1 MSQRSSENPLHQ
13 LSPTIKPNH
22 STRGHTSNKEFPPN
36 NCEPESSDTRHMD
49 KKAETQPG
57 NSQDGGT
64 TVRIVGRGGSGSRLR
79 VVTLTPEVPQIE
91 PSHHREQ
98 PASLSRST
106 HPGAGGSRSRQKPV
120 SPAPPLLSILRRR
133 KQKGPN
139 SKGKEREFAH
149 SHPMSLDLSY
159 QIANEST
166 STFSTIRFSGEEGVP
181 TPSFFPLDESIE
193 RSSPDK
199 ISLPLSSSTSTFD
212 STVEEGPLDTWTP
225 STEDLD
231 LDLYLEDTPCP
242 SSEERRKKSMEK
254 IARTLG
260 NLPHDDLHGISPHEP
275 PGREF
280 IPNRPSIIDDGPTK
294 KDPKKAFRR
303 ASLSFSGM
311 SSVFVR
317 PAGPRPRDSM
327 KSHHSLSTLTDDLH
341 QLNLVDDFS
350 DSSSASPGSPILFSP
365 PSPSTIRP
373 PNAATLNPHGVEVEQ
388 ESLSVPSPGLSRSH
402 SYSHTPRPR
411 SESLSSHSHSPS
423 ISISSDDHSTISASS
438 AWIFPPP
445 DHREEATFSTGSNT
459 GEKPQSWTGE
469 WNCDMDDVIRALR
482 ALR

>member
-1 MSQRSSENPLHQ
+1 MDIPKRSSDNSLHQ
-13 LSPTIKPNH
+13 LSPTVKPNY
-22 STRGHTSNKEFPPN
+22 STRGHTSSKDFPSN

-49 KKAETQPG
+49 KKAGTQPG
-57 NSQDGGT
+57 NSQDGGA

-79 VVTLTPEVPQIE
+79 VVTSTPEVE

-98 PASLSRST
+98 PSSLSRST
-106 HPGAGGSRSRQKPV
+106 HPGAGGSRSRQRPV
-120 SPAPPLLSILRRR
+120 SPAPPLLSILRRQ

-139 SKGKEREFAH
+139 SKGKEREFVH
-149 SHPMSLDLSY
+149 THPMSLDLSY
-159 QIANEST
+159 QIANESR

-181 TPSFFPLDESIE
+181 TPSFFPSDGSIK

-212 STVEEGPLDTWTP
+212 STVEEAPLDTWTP
-225 STEDLD
+225 SSEDLD

-242 SSEERRKKSMEK
+242 SSQERRKKSMEK

-260 NLPHDDLHGISPHEP
+260 NLPHDDFHGIPPREP
-275 PGREF
+275 GKREF
-280 IPNRPSIIDDGPTK
+280 VPNRRLIDDEPTK

-311 SSVFVR
+311 SSVFAR

-341 QLNLVDDFS
+341 QLNMVDDFS
-350 DSSSASPGSPILFSP
+350 DSSSAAPGSPILFSP

-373 PNAATLNPHGVEVEQ
+373 PNAATSNPHGVEVEQ
-388 ESLSVPSPGLSRSH
+388 EFLSLPSPGLSRSH

-411 SESLSSHSHSPS
+411 SESLSSHSHSAS
-423 ISISSDDHSTISASS
+423 VSLSSSDHSTISASS
-438 AWIFPPP
+438 AWIFPPS
-445 DHREEATFSTGSNT
+445 DHHEEVTFSTGSDPT
-459 GEKPQSWTGE
+459 EEPQGWTGE
-469 WNCDMDDVIRALR
+469 WNCHIDDVIKALR
-482 ALR
+482 TLR

>member
-1 MSQRSSENPLHQ
+1 
-13 LSPTIKPNH
+13 
-22 STRGHTSNKEFPPN
+22 
-36 NCEPESSDTRHMD
+36 MD
-49 KKAETQPG
+49 RNAETQPG
-57 NSQDGGT
+57 NSQDGGA

-79 VVTLTPEVPQIE
+79 VVTSTPSVLEID

-98 PASLSRST
+98 PASLPRST

-149 SHPMSLDLSY
+149 THPVSLDLSY

-166 STFSTIRFSGEEGVP
+166 STFSTIRFSGEEGVA
-181 TPSFFPLDESIE
+181 TPSFFPLDKSSE
-193 RSSPDK
+193 RSKPDK

-212 STVEEGPLDTWTP
+212 SIVEEAPFDIWTS

-260 NLPHDDLHGISPHEP
+260 NLPHEDVHGISPREL
-275 PGREF
+275 PGKREF
-280 IPNRPSIIDDGPTK
+280 IPNRPRPFIDDEPTK

-303 ASLSFSGM
+303 ASLSLSGM

-317 PAGPRPRDSM
+317 PAGPRPRNSV
-327 KSHHSLSTLTDDLH
+327 KSHHSLSTITDDLH
-341 QLNLVDDFS
+341 QLNMVDDFS

-365 PSPSTIRP
+365 PSPSTARP
-373 PNAATLNPHGVEVEQ
+373 PNAAMSNPNGVEVAP
-388 ESLSVPSPGLSRSH
+388 ESLSTSTPTLSRSN
-402 SYSHTPRPR
+402 SYSHTPRRR
-411 SESLSSHSHSPS
+411 SESLSRHSLSAPTSLSSH
-423 ISISSDDHSTISASS
+423 DHSTISASS
-438 AWIFPPP
+438 AWLFPPS
-445 DHREEATFSTGSNT
+445 DHHEEVTFSTGSNAT
-459 GEKPQSWTGE
+459 KKPQSWTGE
-469 WNCDMDDVIRALR
+469 WNGDIDDVIRALR
-482 ALR
+482 SLR